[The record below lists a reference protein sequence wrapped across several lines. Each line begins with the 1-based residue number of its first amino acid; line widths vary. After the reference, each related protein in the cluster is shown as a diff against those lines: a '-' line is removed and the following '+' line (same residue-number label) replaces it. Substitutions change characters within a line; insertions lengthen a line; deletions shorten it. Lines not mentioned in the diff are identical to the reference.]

1 MSVLRKKKK
10 KNKIIS
16 PEGQPTG
23 KVSFVLD
30 PAFKLK
36 LTGKMVEELAYHL
49 GVCSSAEEFDSL
61 LDEFCI
67 YQLFNTDSVMKGPVN
82 TAVL

>member
-1 MSVLRKKKK
+1 M
-10 KNKIIS
+10 IS

-30 PAFKLK
+30 PASKPR
-36 LTGKMVEELAYHL
+36 LTGKMAEELAYHL

-67 YQLFNTDSVMKGPVN
+67 YQLFDTDSVMKGPVN